1 MVTATSDP
9 PVTTR
14 PTKRWWARPWVVPLM
29 LVALLFLAFS
39 LPPYTTLN
47 PQLSRVPST
56 FPLHYPLLVAHISFA
71 SIAMIT
77 SCLQIWPWF
86 RQHHP
91 VAHRRIG
98 RVYVFVGVLPAG
110 LSALVI
116 GAASPFGP
124 VLAASD
130 VMLALL
136 WLTFTLV
143 AFRMARKRRFAD
155 HRRWMIRSFALTFS
169 IITNR
174 IWGIVLVIALFPPG
188 AAGPTPEQVASV
200 APMGAWLGWTTI
212 LLLAEWWIVER
223 GVGNRR
229 AARKAA

>member
-1 MVTATSDP
+1 MATTSEQ

-14 PTKRWWARPWVVPLM
+14 PAKGRSAPRWWRRPWLVPLM

-47 PQLSRVPST
+47 PQLSRVPSS
-56 FPLHYPLLVAHISFA
+56 FPLHYPLLVAHIGFA
-71 SIAMIT
+71 SIAMLT
-77 SCLQIWPWF
+77 ACLQIWPWF

-98 RVYVFVGVLPAG
+98 RVYVFAGVLPAG
-110 LSALVI
+110 VCGLIL

-124 VLAASD
+124 VTAGSD

-136 WLTFTLV
+136 WLTFTIV
-143 AFRMARKRRFAD
+143 GFRMARKRRFGD

-174 IWGIVLVIALFPPG
+174 IWGIIMVLTLPAEQGANIGAL
-188 AAGPTPEQVASV
+188 S
-200 APMGAWLGWTTI
+200 AWLGWTTV
-212 LLLAEWWIVER
+212 LLIAEWWIVER
-223 GVGNRR
+223 GVGKRRARR
-229 AARKAA
+229 AATV